1 MYTEKKAGENIKNA
15 AQGLFTFATYGVGMF
30 IGTNYSGFVVEQNK
44 LADAT
49 GHNWTSIWLTPAAI
63 AGAVLIAFILFFK
76 EKKEVATA

>member
-1 MYTEKKAGENIKNA
+1 
-15 AQGLFTFATYGVGMF
+15 MF

-76 EKKEVATA
+76 EKKEVAAA